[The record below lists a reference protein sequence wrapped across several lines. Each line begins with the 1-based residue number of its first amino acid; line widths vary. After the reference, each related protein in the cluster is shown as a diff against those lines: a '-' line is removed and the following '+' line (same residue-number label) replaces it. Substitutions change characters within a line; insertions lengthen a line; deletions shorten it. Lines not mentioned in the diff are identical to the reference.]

1 MPPKNSA
8 EPDPNLSVKSSTL
21 NVERSASA
29 TAAPIATVDAAN
41 PWLGLV
47 SFTEETRAYFHGREE
62 EGAELGRRVQRKLLT
77 ILFGQ
82 SGLGKT
88 SILQAGLVP
97 RLRPEGFC
105 PVYVRLDYDPHSPP
119 PADQIKR
126 AVFRATEAAGTWTQT
141 GSAVSG
147 ETLWEFLH
155 HRDDVL
161 KDAAGRTLTPILI
174 FDQFEEIFTLAQ
186 SDDAG
191 RKRAQEF
198 LADLADLVENRPPA
212 ALEARIDRDEAD
224 AAKFDFA
231 RADYRILI
239 SLREDYLAHLE
250 GLKAQMPSVTQ
261 NRMRLARMTGAQAVA
276 AVRAPA
282 PQLVSEAVAEAVV
295 RFVAGGADLARA
307 EVEPSLLSLICRELN
322 NTRLA
327 QGQAEISADLLAGS
341 RDTILS
347 EFYKRA
353 LADQPVGVQTFIE
366 DVLLTDSG
374 FRESVAEERVRKGFA
389 AAGAG
394 EGALALL
401 VDRRLLRVEDRLDLR
416 RVEITHDVLCSV
428 IGASRNV
435 RREREALAESERQLA
450 AQREREVATRQALAR
465 ARRIAAVAVIIM
477 LAAVGSAI
485 FGWINLRRA
494 EKADAEAQAARRL
507 TEQAR
512 GEAEKLVGFLLEDF
526 YEELKPTGRVE
537 IVGKLADKAVAYY
550 DGLPAGLMTPQT
562 RLYRGMAMV
571 RKAAALYDSGK
582 EREATVIAAEAGK
595 IFEDMRAAGDT
606 SDETATAQALAIFA
620 TVSPAA
626 LGDTKAQLI
635 KATGLLRPI
644 VGSGRASRTAKLA
657 LGDML
662 QYLAHAE
669 TDAKLAVEH
678 CEESRKI
685 LAGMG
690 ALDLSDL
697 TAASIYGDVTDTES
711 RMTMRLGQVDE
722 SARLAAI
729 VSDIAEKVLQQ
740 RPGDLR
746 AMKNQY
752 FSLNM
757 QANVARARH
766 DDAKALEFNLKSDE
780 ASRYY
785 TRFNPADAGGWENRA
800 TGIRD
805 VAFNYFD
812 LGRVNEGL
820 KKLAE
825 SASLAADPRNKTG
838 MIYFSYLSM
847 VQATVWNSQ
856 LGNLGTAR
864 AELEEARRAQKDF
877 IKDHSIDAELEEIS
891 NLSLGL
897 LEAAI
902 DQAEGNYA
910 KVHARAVETADKLAR
925 MKLQAEGNVENRN
938 NALRLS
944 RTLQIESALRLGNL
958 EEAVEV
964 SRDQL
969 TNPNFSRRMDAL
981 DMASATARSRVR
993 YGQALLGAGK
1003 RLVALAALRDAEDFY
1018 REQLA
1023 KGATDTGFHQDFAR
1037 ALYYLARAQADDV
1050 EGHARRLA
1058 LLDDAMGQLG
1068 ALSIEA
1074 QQLRDSKEL
1083 IKWVTDARREAQAG
1097 E

>member
-1 MPPKNSA
+1 MKPHPT
-8 EPDPNLSVKSSTL
+8 P
-21 NVERSASA
+21 
-29 TAAPIATVDAAN
+29 AAPVATVDEQN

-47 SFTEETRAYFHGREE
+47 SFTEETRDYFHGREE
-62 EGAELGRRVQRKLLT
+62 EAAELGRRVQRKLLT
-77 ILFGQ
+77 VLFGQ

-105 PVYVRLDYDPHSPP
+105 PVYVRLDYDPHSPS
-119 PADQIKR
+119 PAEQIKR
-126 AVFRATEAAGTWTQT
+126 AVFRATEAAGTWTQS
-141 GSAVSG
+141 GSAVAG

-155 HRDDVL
+155 HREDVL
-161 KDAAGRTLTPILI
+161 KDASGRVLTPILI

-186 SDDAG
+186 SDDTG

-198 LADLADLVENRPPA
+198 LADLADLVENRPPV

-224 AAKFDFA
+224 ASKFDFA

-250 GLKAQMPSVTQ
+250 GLKGQMPSVTQ
-261 NRMRLARMTGAQAVA
+261 NRMRLARMTGPQAVA

-282 PQLVSEAVAEAVV
+282 PHLVSEAVAEAVV

-327 QGQAEISADLLAGS
+327 KGEAEISANLLEGS

-353 LADQPVGVQTFIE
+353 LKDQPPGVQTFIE

-389 AAGAG
+389 AAGAA

-428 IGASRNV
+428 IGASRGV
-435 RREREALAESERQLA
+435 RREREALAESKRQLA
-450 AQREREVATRQALAR
+450 AQRERELATRKALTR
-465 ARRIAAVAVIIM
+465 ARRIAAVAVAVM
-477 LAAVGSAI
+477 LVAIGSAI
-485 FGWINLRRA
+485 FGWINMRRA
-494 EKADAEAQAARRL
+494 KAADMEAQAARQL
-507 TEQAR
+507 TERAR

-550 DGLPAGLMTPQT
+550 DGLPPELMTPQT

-571 RKAAALYDSGK
+571 RKAAALYESGR
-582 EREATVIAAEAGK
+582 EREATVIARQAQK

-606 SDETATAQALAIFA
+606 SDETVTALALSVFA
-620 TVSPAA
+620 VVSPAA
-626 LGDTKAQLI
+626 LGDAKAQLTN
-635 KATGLLRPI
+635 ATNLLRPI
-644 VGSGRASRTAKLA
+644 VASGRASRTAKLA
-657 LGDML
+657 FGDML

-669 TDAKLAVEH
+669 TDPQLAVAH
-678 CEESRKI
+678 CEESRRI
-685 LAGMG
+685 LADMG
-690 ALDLSDL
+690 AVDLTDL

-711 RMTMRLGQVDE
+711 RMTMRLGQVEE
-722 SARLAAI
+722 SDRLAAI
-729 VSDIAEKVLQQ
+729 VSDIADKVLQQ

-757 QANVARARH
+757 QANVARNRH
-766 DDAKALEFNLKSDE
+766 DLVKALEYNLKSDE
-780 ASRYY
+780 AARYY
-785 TRFNPADAGGWENRA
+785 TRFNPADATGWENRGS
-800 TGIRD
+800 GIREL
-805 VAFNYFD
+805 AFSYFD
-812 LGRVNEGL
+812 LGRIADGL
-820 KKLAE
+820 KTLAE
-825 SASLAADPRNKTG
+825 GAALARDPHNKTG
-838 MIYFSYLSM
+838 MSFFPY
-847 VQATVWNSQ
+847 QATMLTAAWNAQ
-856 LGNLGTAR
+856 LGNLGSAR
-864 AELEEARRAQKDF
+864 SALAQAHRAQKEF
-877 IKDHSIDAELEEIS
+877 VKDRSIDAELEEIGT
-891 NLSLGL
+891 LGL
-897 LEAAI
+897 NLLECTI
-902 DQAEGNYA
+902 DQAEGNHA

-925 MKLQAEGNVENRN
+925 MKVQAEGNVETRN
-938 NALRLS
+938 NVLRQS
-944 RTLQIESALRLGNL
+944 RTLQVESALRLGNY

-964 SRDQL
+964 SRDQV
-969 TNPNFSRRMDAL
+969 TNPRFSRRMDAL
-981 DMASATARSRVR
+981 DLALAIARNKLR

-1003 RLVALAALRDAEDFY
+1003 RADALVALRDAEDFY

-1023 KGATDTGFHQDFAR
+1023 KGASDTGFRQDFAR
-1037 ALYYLARAQADDV
+1037 TLYHLSRAQPEDAA
-1050 EGHARRLA
+1050 GRTARLA
-1058 LLDDAMGQLG
+1058 LLDEAM
-1068 ALSIEA
+1068 ALVGGLTVEA

-1083 IKWVTDARREAQAG
+1083 IKWVTDARREARAG

>member
-1 MPPKNSA
+1 MKTNPP
-8 EPDPNLSVKSSTL
+8 P
-21 NVERSASA
+21 
-29 TAAPIATVDAAN
+29 APIATVDEQN

-47 SFTEETRAYFHGREE
+47 SFTEETRGYFHGREE
-62 EGAELGRRVQRKLLT
+62 EAAELGRRVQRKLLT
-77 ILFGQ
+77 VLFGQ

-97 RLRPEGFC
+97 RLRPEGYC

-126 AVFRATEAAGTWTQT
+126 AVFRATEAAGTWTKS

-186 SDDAG
+186 SDDVG

-250 GLKAQMPSVTQ
+250 ALKGQMPSVTQ
-261 NRMRLARMTGAQAVA
+261 NRMRLARMTGPQAAA

-282 PQLVSEAVAEAVV
+282 PHLVSEAVAEAVV

-327 QGQAEISADLLAGS
+327 KGEAEISASLLAGS

-347 EFYKRA
+347 GFYQRA
-353 LADQPVGVQTFIE
+353 LADQPAGVQAFIE

-374 FRESVAEERVRKGFA
+374 FRESVAEERVRKAFA
-389 AAGAG
+389 AAGAT

-401 VDRRLLRVEDRLDLR
+401 VDRRLLRVEERLDLR

-450 AQREREVATRQALAR
+450 AQRERELATRRSLGR
-465 ARRIAAVAVIIM
+465 ARRVAAVAVVIM
-477 LAAVGSAI
+477 LVAIGSAI
-485 FGWINLRRA
+485 FGWVNLRRA
-494 EKADAEAQAARRL
+494 QRADAEAQAARRL
-507 TEQAR
+507 TERAR

-537 IVGKLADKAVAYY
+537 IVGKLAEKAEAYY
-550 DGLPAGLMTPQT
+550 DGLPAELMTPQT

-571 RKAAALYDSGK
+571 RKAAALFDSGK
-582 EREATVIAAEAGK
+582 QREGTVVAAQARK
-595 IFEDMRAAGDT
+595 IFEDMRAAGDH
-606 SDETATAQALAIFA
+606 SDETATALALAVFA
-620 TVSPAA
+620 TASPAS
-626 LGDTKAQLI
+626 LGDARAQLVM
-635 KATGLLRPI
+635 ATDLLQPI
-644 VGSGRASRTAKLA
+644 VASGRATRTAKLA

-669 TDAKLAVEH
+669 VDAKVAVEH
-678 CEESRKI
+678 CEESRRI
-685 LAGMG
+685 LADMG
-690 ALDLSDL
+690 ALNLTDL
-697 TAASIYGDVTDTES
+697 TAASVYGDVTDTES
-711 RMTMRLGQVDE
+711 RMAMRLGQVDE
-722 SARLAAI
+722 ADRLAGI

-757 QANVARARH
+757 QANVARNRH
-766 DDAKALEFNLKSDE
+766 DLAKSLEYALKSDE
-780 ASRYY
+780 SARYY
-785 TRFNPADAGGWENRA
+785 TRFNPADAAGWDNRG
-800 TGIRD
+800 TGILD
-805 VAFNYFD
+805 VAYTYFD
-812 LGRVNEGL
+812 LGRVAEGL
-820 KKLAE
+820 NKLE
-825 SASLAADPRNKTG
+825 EGAALSRDPRNKTG
-838 MIYFSYLSM
+838 LGFFSY
-847 VQATVWNSQ
+847 QALVLATRWN
-856 LGNLGTAR
+856 
-864 AELEEARRAQKDF
+864 AELGDTAKARVTFAQSQRALQEF
-877 IKDHSIDAELEEIS
+877 VANRSIDAELQELG
-891 NLSLGL
+891 NLGQAL
-897 LEAAI
+897 LETTIDQAAGNFVQAHARALEVGAKVSGMKI
-902 DQAEGNYA
+902 QAEGNREIWGNL
-910 KVHARAVETADKLAR
+910 VRQTRATQADI
-925 MKLQAEGNVENRN
+925 
-938 NALRLS
+938 ALRMGSFEEALSLS
-944 RTLQIESALRLGNL
+944 RAELNDPHL
-958 EEAVEV
+958 
-964 SRDQL
+964 
-969 TNPNFSRRMDAL
+969 SRRMDAL
-981 DMASATARSRVR
+981 DQAMIVARNQQRC
-993 YGQALLGAGK
+993 GEALLGTGK
-1003 RLVALAALRDAEDFY
+1003 RQEALAILREAESFY
-1018 REQLA
+1018 REQQA
-1023 KGATDTGFHQDFAR
+1023 KGAGETTYRQDFAR
-1037 ALYYLARAQADDV
+1037 TLYQLSRAQADDAA
-1050 EGHARRLA
+1050 GRAARVA
-1058 LLDDAMGQLG
+1058 LLDEAFLLLG
-1068 ALSIEA
+1068 GLSPEA
-1074 QQLRDSKEL
+1074 RQLRDSKEL
-1083 IKWVTDARREAQAG
+1083 IQQVTEARRGAHAG
-1097 E
+1097 A